1 MACPSLK
8 ELLNAA
14 AGDSRRDGTVRR
26 HLLGCDACRAQLE
39 EQERAEAF
47 FRRNFQPPAPSPFL
61 WTRIESR
68 LGEPVRPRHAFTLW
82 GLTPARLLA
91 SAALLLGVAAAVVT
105 WSGAPAWFGPSQATI
120 LSHIDRE
127 YERTLQELQA
137 ADPNPFDGRE
147 IFETAED
154 ENPFQAL
161 PPERLAGPAEENP
174 FRAVLNK
181 EYKN

>member
-14 AGDSRRDGTVRR
+14 AGESRREETVRR
-26 HLLGCDACRAQLE
+26 HLLDCAGCRAQLD
-39 EQERAEAF
+39 EQARAESF
-47 FRRNFQPPAPSPFL
+47 FRRNFQPPEPSPFL

-68 LGEPVRPRHAFTLW
+68 LGTPVQPRRAFSLW
-82 GLTPARLLA
+82 GLAPARILA
-91 SAALLLGVAAAVVT
+91 GAALLLVVAAAAVT
-105 WSGAPAWFGPSQATI
+105 WSNAPVWFGPSQATI

-127 YERTLQELQA
+127 YERTLRELQA

-147 IFETAED
+147 IMETAED